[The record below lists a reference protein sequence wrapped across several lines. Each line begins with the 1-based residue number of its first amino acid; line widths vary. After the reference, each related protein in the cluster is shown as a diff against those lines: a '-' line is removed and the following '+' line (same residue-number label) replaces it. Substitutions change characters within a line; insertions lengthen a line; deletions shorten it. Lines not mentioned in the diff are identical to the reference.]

1 MINFLLA
8 VNFLLI
14 NPGYSHPVQVEAQ
27 KAEDS
32 RTEFNIGK
40 FVENNWVIIIGGIV
54 FLVRLQNSVE
64 DIKKDNQNKIDLL
77 IKDFE
82 FIKSSLSEL
91 RQQIDNTAGTA
102 KEDVRRV
109 SIKLLKTQYKL
120 DKLIEFINSERIT
133 NSKPIFKINHQ
144 EEEDQDF

>member
-8 VNFLLI
+8 VNVLLI
-14 NPGYSHPVQVEAQ
+14 NPGYSHATQAEPVKKEEVYH
-27 KAEDS
+27 D
-32 RTEFNIGK
+32 FNIGK
-40 FVENNWVIIIGGIV
+40 FLENNWIIIIGGIV

-82 FIKSSLSEL
+82 VIKSSLHEL

-102 KEDVRRV
+102 KENVRRV
-109 SIKLLKTQYKL
+109 SNKLTKTQHKL
-120 DKLIEFINSERIT
+120 DKFIEFVNNERIT
-133 NSKPIFKINHQ
+133 NSKPIFKINYQ
-144 EEEDQDF
+144 EDDDQDF

>member
-8 VNFLLI
+8 VNVLLI
-14 NPGYSHPVQVEAQ
+14 NPGYSHPTQ
-27 KAEDS
+27 AEPVKKEEVYHD
-32 RTEFNIGK
+32 FNIGK
-40 FVENNWVIIIGGIV
+40 FLENNWVIIIGGIV

-82 FIKSSLSEL
+82 FIKSSLHEL
-91 RQQIDNTAGTA
+91 RQQIDNTAETA

-109 SIKLLKTQYKL
+109 SNKLTKTQHKL
-120 DKLIEFINSERIT
+120 DKFIEFVNNERIT

-144 EEEDQDF
+144 EDDDQDF

>member
-8 VNFLLI
+8 VNVLLI
-14 NPGYSHPVQVEAQ
+14 NPNYSHLTQAEPVKKEEVRH
-27 KAEDS
+27 D
-32 RTEFNIGK
+32 FNFGK
-40 FVENNWVIIIGGIV
+40 FLENNWVIIIGGIV

-82 FIKSSLSEL
+82 FIKFSLNEL
-91 RQQIDNTAGTA
+91 GQQIDNTAGTA
-102 KEDVRRV
+102 KEDVKRV
-109 SIKLLKTQYKL
+109 LNKLTKTQHKL
-120 DKLIEFINSERIT
+120 NKFIEFVNNERIT

-144 EEEDQDF
+144 EDDDQDF